1 MLIWK
6 VFSNENI
13 FLKINLHFWT
23 NFNFYYVEN
32 NVMPTKLDALFA
44 KETKTLEFP
53 STAFL
58 KIFALLGIF
67 YILAEA
73 QGYFDKNA

>member
-1 MLIWK
+1 MSK
-6 VFSNENI
+6 
-13 FLKINLHFWT
+13 
-23 NFNFYYVEN
+23 
-32 NVMPTKLDALFA
+32 KLDAFFA
-44 KETKTLEFP
+44 KETKILEFP
-53 STAFL
+53 STAFS

>member
-1 MLIWK
+1 M
-6 VFSNENI
+6 VFKSAFESLNAYLAI
-13 FLKINLHFWT
+13 FGIINTIILVYYYLKIIT
-23 NFNFYYVEN
+23 SIY
-32 NVMPTKLDALFA
+32 FA

-53 STAFL
+53 STTFS

-73 QGYFDKNA
+73 AEAQGYFDKNA

>member
-1 MLIWK
+1 MNPK
-6 VFSNENI
+6 AGP
-13 FLKINLHFWT
+13 LKIVN
-23 NFNFYYVEN
+23 
-32 NVMPTKLDALFA
+32 

>member
-1 MLIWK
+1 M
-6 VFSNENI
+6 S
-13 FLKINLHFWT
+13 
-23 NFNFYYVEN
+23 
-32 NVMPTKLDALFA
+32 TKLDALFA
-44 KETKTLEFP
+44 KETKILEFL